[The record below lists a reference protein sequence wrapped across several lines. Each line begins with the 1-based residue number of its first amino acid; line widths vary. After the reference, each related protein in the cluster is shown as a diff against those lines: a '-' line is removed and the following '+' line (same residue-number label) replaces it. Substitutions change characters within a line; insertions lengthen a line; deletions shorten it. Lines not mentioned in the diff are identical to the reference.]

1 MKLFADVVASGGE
14 TGDKD
19 GGAKKETLISA
30 AELKGVKPGQKS
42 VCVSLEM
49 GEETRQAIKKRKSA
63 EGSSI
68 PRFEPATARE
78 ISRGKIEVR
87 RVPVPQNRFSPLKS
101 AWMTLYQPLTE
112 NMKLDVRMNLKS
124 RCVELRSRKDTEDL
138 GALTKA
144 AEFVRAFVV
153 GFEVRDAIAL
163 LRLDDLYIESFEIKD
178 VKTLNGDH
186 LSRCI
191 GRLAGKDGR
200 TKFAIENMSKTRIV
214 IADQRIHML
223 GSFTNVKIAR
233 DALCS
238 LILGSPAS
246 KVYTKLRSLSK

>member
-1 MKLFADVVASGGE
+1 MKLFTDVVARGGE
-14 TGDKD
+14 AKSRD
-19 GGAKKETLISA
+19 GAQQREILVPVSDLKSA
-30 AELKGVKPGQKS
+30 MPRILDPHVEDH
-42 VCVSLEM
+42 VSDEIH
-49 GEETRQAIKKRKSA
+49 QASKRRKSLG
-63 EGSSI
+63 GSAI
-68 PRFEPATARE
+68 PRFEPATSLE
-78 ISRGKIEVR
+78 VNGGKIEVR
-87 RVPVPQNRFSPLKS
+87 RVPVPQHRFSPLKA
-101 AWMTLYQPLTE
+101 AWMSIYQPLTE
-112 NMKLDVRMNLKS
+112 NMKLDVRMNLKT

-144 AEFVRAFVV
+144 AEFVRAYVV

-178 VKTLNGDH
+178 VKSLHGDH

-200 TKFAIENMSKTRIV
+200 TKFAIENLSKTRIV

-223 GSFTNVKIAR
+223 GSFANVKIAR